1 MRCAMLIVSNVEK
14 LIPPTDDVYTDE
26 ISNFFLTVA
35 NLVSNDF
42 MDITIEVEQLEFLT
56 SVCLKKIYNSY
67 KGKLT
72 KPENLTRA
80 FIASTYHL
88 PELNASNPSKEW
100 LWVAKLSH
108 LLIYFAQNDLPRRIG
123 ETTVEARKWMNQ
135 ASSNHGIWQHCYT
148 TLQADTL
155 KTTYE
160 RFEGY
165 RVKLESNNALTL
177 KSFIKIYRTIDFA
190 FNNRDSIT
198 RTSLGRK
205 QTKQSKVDEPKTE
218 YVTQM
223 DVDDDTDELVS
234 VTSFEKTES
243 GNDINR
249 ERLDNP
255 RPDFNY
261 IEQKTL
267 KETEKFSTNQ
277 IYRRTRAKFAHANKN
292 ERFVSS
298 NIRQLPLT
306 AIQNI
311 AFKLWQWFVDYNDS
325 EADRDKKRA
334 IAYLLLSLYTGHSV
348 ARLAN
353 DINNNYKEIIDISAR
368 KAKYEFIINLDIT
381 PLRIRT
387 TGIESVIANR
397 LTQFKLP
404 IPEALGVFLTYKGYP
419 DSVLI
424 NEVIADLRATLQ
436 LPVISLG
443 RIEKSL
449 YTIIIYEVGSTQL
462 ATIITS
468 RNSRKRADTWY
479 SSHDIKK
486 VKEVYHNAI
495 KILTDRC
502 HKERSSVVEYL
513 SKVALSDDAIGS
525 QNSPD
530 YPIVSLFINYL
541 YQKVV
546 TTTNY
551 KEKFNFYNL
560 WLWHISLLLTSIR
573 AVEGAPGYLNQINLQ
588 AGIAW
593 ISDKEERATA
603 NSQRLVPICSF
614 LTEAM
619 QNFLR
624 YLESF
629 AKRYGRLD
637 SNISTEV
644 NKIFDYQRP
653 LLNFIDKKGEFHA
666 LRPAIIIKE
675 LDSRFRFK
683 PDWTRHVG
691 QKFLHEQGVAEAVIL
706 AIFGHEM
713 MGQEAWRKNS
723 ALAIGYIVAAK
734 KPYQQ
739 LAVELELQQVIL

>member
-1 MRCAMLIVSNVEK
+1 MRFAMSITNNVET
-14 LIPPTDDVYTDE
+14 LIPDTDDIYTTDV
-26 ISNFFLTVA
+26 SNFFLTVA
-35 NLVSNDF
+35 SLVSNDF
-42 MDITIEVEQLEFLT
+42 MDISIEAKQSKPLT
-56 SVCLKKIYNSY
+56 SAHLKKIYDSY
-67 KGKLT
+67 KGKWT
-72 KPENLTRA
+72 KTENLTRV

-88 PELNASNPSKEW
+88 PDFNVSNPNKEW
-100 LWVAKLSH
+100 LWVAKLCH
-108 LLIYFAQNDLPRRIG
+108 LLLYFVQNDRPRRIR
-123 ETTVEARKWMNQ
+123 ETNTEARKWMNP
-135 ASSNHGIWQHCYT
+135 ANGNHSIWQHCYL
-148 TLQADTL
+148 TLQADSL
-155 KTTYE
+155 QTTYE
-160 RFEGY
+160 RFKSY
-165 RVKLESNNALTL
+165 RVELESKNDPNLTP
-177 KSFIKIYRTIDFA
+177 FIKMYLTIDFA
-190 FNNRDSIT
+190 FNNRNSIT
-198 RTSLGRK
+198 RTSSGRK
-205 QTKQSKVDEPKTE
+205 KTKQSKIDEPKIE
-218 YVTQM
+218 YVTQT
-223 DVDDDTDELVS
+223 DVDDDTDVLVS
-234 VTSFEKTES
+234 VTSFEQTKND
-243 GNDINR
+243 NDINR
-249 ERLDNP
+249 ERLDDP
-255 RPDFNY
+255 IPDFNY
-261 IEQKTL
+261 IGQKTL

-311 AFKLWQWFVDYNDS
+311 AFKLWQWFDDYNDS

-334 IAYLLLSLYTGHSV
+334 IAYFLLSLYTGHSV

-353 DINNNYKEIIDISAR
+353 DINNNHKEIIDISAR

-495 KILTDRC
+495 EILTDRC
-502 HKERSSVVEYL
+502 HKEKSSVVEYL
-513 SKVALSDDAIGS
+513 SKIALSDDAIGS

-551 KEKFNFYNL
+551 REKFNFYNL
-560 WLWHISLLLTSIR
+560 WLWHVSLLLTSIR

-588 AGIAW
+588 TGIAW
-593 ISDKEERATA
+593 ISDKEERVTG
-603 NSQRLVPICSF
+603 NSQRRVPICSF
-614 LTEAM
+614 LTEGI

-624 YLESF
+624 YLGSF

-637 SNISTEV
+637 PNFSTEV
-644 NKIFDYQRP
+644 NKILVSERP
-653 LLNFIDKKGEFHA
+653 LLNFIDKKGSFHP
-666 LRPAIIIKE
+666 LRPAIVSQE
-675 LDSRFRFK
+675 LGENFRFK
-683 PDWTRHVG
+683 IDWTRHVG
-691 QKFLHEQGVAEAVIL
+691 QRFLHEYGLDEAVIL

-713 MGQEAWRKNS
+713 IGQEAWRRNS
-723 ALAIGYIVAAK
+723 ALSIGHILVAK
-734 KPYQQ
+734 NTYHQ
-739 LAVELELQQVIL
+739 LAVRLKLQQVIL

>member
-1 MRCAMLIVSNVEK
+1 MSIANNVET
-14 LIPPTDDVYTDE
+14 LIPDTDDIYTAD

-35 NLVSNDF
+35 SLVSNDF
-42 MDITIEVEQLEFLT
+42 MDISVEVKQSKPLT
-56 SVCLKKIYNSY
+56 STHLKKIYDSY
-67 KGKLT
+67 SGKLT

-80 FIASTYHL
+80 FIANTFHL
-88 PELNASNPSKEW
+88 PNLDTRNPSKEW
-100 LWVAKLSH
+100 LWVAKLCH
-108 LLIYFAQNDLPRRIG
+108 LLLYFVKNDRPRRIS
-123 ETTVEARKWMNQ
+123 ETNTEARKWMNP
-135 ASSNHGIWQHCYT
+135 ANGNHSIWQHCYL
-148 TLQADTL
+148 TLQADSL
-155 KTTYE
+155 QTTYE
-160 RFEGY
+160 RFKSY
-165 RVKLESNNALTL
+165 RVELESKNDPNLTP
-177 KSFIKIYRTIDFA
+177 FIKMYLTIDFA
-190 FNNRDSIT
+190 FNNRNSIT
-198 RTSLGRK
+198 RTSSGRK
-205 QTKQSKVDEPKTE
+205 KTKQSKIDEPKTE
-218 YVTQM
+218 YVTQT

-234 VTSFEKTES
+234 VTSFEQMKND
-243 GNDINR
+243 NDINR
-249 ERLDNP
+249 ERLDDP
-255 RPDFNY
+255 IPDFNY
-261 IEQKTL
+261 IGQKTL
-267 KETEKFSTNQ
+267 KETEKFSSNQ

-306 AIQNI
+306 AIKNI
-311 AFKLWQWFVDYNDS
+311 AFKLWQWFDDYNDS

-353 DINNNYKEIIDISAR
+353 DINNNHKEIIDISAR

-404 IPEALGVFLTYKGYP
+404 IPEVLGVFLIYKGYP

-502 HKERSSVVEYL
+502 HKEKSRVVEYL

-530 YPIVSLFINYL
+530 YPIVSLFMSYL
-541 YQKVV
+541 QQKVV
-546 TTTNY
+546 TAHDY
-551 KEKFNFYNL
+551 REKFNFYNL

-573 AVEGAPGYLNQINLQ
+573 AVEGAPGYLNQINFE
-588 AGIAW
+588 AGIIW

-614 LTEAM
+614 LHDAM

-637 SNISTEV
+637 PNISTEV

-653 LLNFIDKKGEFHA
+653 ILNFIDKKGEFYA

-675 LDSRFRFK
+675 LDNHFRFK

-691 QKFLHEQGVAEAVIL
+691 QRFLHEQGVAEAVIL

-723 ALAIGYIVAAK
+723 ALAIGHIVAAK

>member
-1 MRCAMLIVSNVEK
+1 MTIITNVQT
-14 LIPPTDDVYTDE
+14 LIPDTDDIYTAD
-26 ISNFFLTVA
+26 IRSFFITVA
-35 NLVSNDF
+35 SLVSDDF
-42 MDITIEVEQLEFLT
+42 MDITAESKQSEALT
-56 SVCLKKIYNSY
+56 SVRIKQIYDSY

-72 KPENLTRA
+72 KPENLTRS
-80 FIASTYHL
+80 FVASTFHL
-88 PELNASNPSKEW
+88 PNLDTSNPSKEW
-100 LWVAKLSH
+100 LWVAKLCH
-108 LLIYFAQNDLPRRIG
+108 LLIYFAQNDLPRRIS
-123 ETTVEARKWMNQ
+123 ETTTEARKWIDPD
-135 ASSNHGIWQHCYT
+135 SGNHSIWRHCYS
-148 TLQADTL
+148 TLQADSL
-155 KTTYE
+155 QTTYNN
-160 RFEGY
+160 FESY
-165 RVKLESNNALTL
+165 RVKLEDKNDSNLTL
-177 KSFIKIYRTIDFA
+177 FIKIYRTIDFA

-205 QTKQSKVDEPKTE
+205 QTKQSKIDEPKTE

-234 VTSFEKTES
+234 VTSFEKTKN

-249 ERLDNP
+249 ERLDDP
-255 RPDFNY
+255 IPDFNY

-277 IYRRTRAKFAHANKN
+277 IYRRTRSKFVHANKN

-306 AIQNI
+306 AVQNI
-311 AFKLWQWFVDYNDS
+311 AFKLWQWFDDYNDS

-353 DINNNYKEIIDISAR
+353 DINNNHKEIIDISAR

-387 TGIESVIANR
+387 TGIGSVIANR

-443 RIEKSL
+443 RVEKSL

-479 SSHDIKK
+479 SSHNIKK

-502 HKERSSVVEYL
+502 HKEKSSVVEYL

-551 KEKFNFYNL
+551 REKFNFYNL
-560 WLWHISLLLTSIR
+560 WLWHVSLLLTSIR

-588 AGIAW
+588 TGIAW
-593 ISDKEERATA
+593 ISDKEERVTG
-603 NSQRLVPICSF
+603 NSQRRVPICSF
-614 LTEAM
+614 LTEGI

-624 YLESF
+624 YLGSF

-637 SNISTEV
+637 PNFSIEV
-644 NKIFDYQRP
+644 NKILASERP
-653 LLNFIDKKGEFHA
+653 LLNFIDKKGSFHP
-666 LRPAIIIKE
+666 LRPAIVSQE
-675 LDSRFRFK
+675 LGEKFRFK
-683 PDWTRHVG
+683 IDWTRHVG
-691 QKFLHEQGVAEAVIL
+691 QRFLHEYGLDEAVIL

-713 MGQEAWRKNS
+713 IGQEAWRRNS
-723 ALAIGYIVAAK
+723 ALSIGHILAAK
-734 KPYQQ
+734 NTYHQ
-739 LAVELELQQVIL
+739 LAVKLKLQQVIL